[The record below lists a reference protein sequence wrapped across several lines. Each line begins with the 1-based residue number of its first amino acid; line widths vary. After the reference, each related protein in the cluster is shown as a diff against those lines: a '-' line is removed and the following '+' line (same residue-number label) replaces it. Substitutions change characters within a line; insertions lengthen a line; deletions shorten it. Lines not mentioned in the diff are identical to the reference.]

1 MSPKL
6 RKGLKIS
13 LFGILPLAILIF
25 FVATGY
31 HYVPVDVTIGSCL
44 KDYTS
49 PSTYTERSSPLK
61 SYEIQSEDQTILIC
75 YGSPSVKGRKIF
87 GDLVPYN
94 RLWRFGANE
103 PTRIYTSSDLVI
115 GEVVVPKGRYSMYA
129 IPGEESWEIFIS
141 ESTFHWGNWIS
152 ESVRDQEI
160 GSFEVVPETNSNFVE
175 SFTISSEEDTL
186 IIEWES
192 TLLRIPI
199 IYIDEG

>member
-1 MSPKL
+1 MSLNL
-6 RKGLKIS
+6 RKGIKIG

-49 PSTYTERSSPLK
+49 PSTYTARSSPLK
-61 SYEIQSEDQTILIC
+61 STEIKSDEHTILIC
-75 YGSPSVKGRKIF
+75 YGSPSAKGRKVF
-87 GDLVPYN
+87 GNLVPHD

-115 GEVVVPKGRYSMYA
+115 GEVVVPKGRYSIYA
-129 IPGEESWEIFIS
+129 IPGEETWEIFIS

-160 GSFEVVPETNSNFVE
+160 GSFEIAPETSADFEE
-175 SFTISSEEDTL
+175 SFSITHNGEML
-186 IIEWES
+186 IVEWEK
-192 TLLRIPI
+192 TMLKIPLVFLGE
-199 IYIDEG
+199 D